1 MTLSRRDFLAAGAA
15 SVLAGPAFAAEGPS
29 LRELAQAKGIL
40 FGSAVPAGP
49 RGATTGPFEDA
60 KHREILARECGVLVP
75 ENELKWYVVRAR
87 GPQYFDF
94 ERADRIAE
102 FAKANGQALRGH
114 TLIWHHPRW
123 FPGWVKG
130 YDFGPKPAEA
140 AAKMVTEHIQALCR
154 RYPQMVSWDVIN
166 ETVDPA
172 DGSIRSTFLSDAMG
186 KEEVL
191 DLSFHVAREAA
202 PKARLVYND
211 YMSQEVGN
219 EKHRYGVLK
228 LLEGFRKRG
237 TPVDALGVQARPLA
251 HAPARLHARD
261 GAGVLVRVR
270 ALRAEAVRRELRE
283 VGDGL
288 RRRVAEELDAQ
299 RLRRRARDGHVQR
312 DDRRDPGL
320 LVGEAR
326 RGARGGAEGGARE
339 EAARVAQPATLAR
352 LARHEP
358 RREDASHDG
367 FQLAPE
373 PADAE
378 RRAQITTRVEDGP
391 ALLLGDAPAARERRA
406 T

>member
-1 MTLSRRDFLAAGAA
+1 MTLSRRDLLAAGAA
-15 SVLAGPAFAAEGPS
+15 SALAGPAFAAQGPS

-60 KHREILARECGVLVP
+60 RHREILARECGVLVP

-102 FAKANGQALRGH
+102 FAKANNQALRGH
-114 TLIWHHPRW
+114 TLIWHHPQW

-140 AAKMVTEHIQALCR
+140 AAKMVTEHIQALCQ

-191 DLSFHVAREAA
+191 DLSFHVARDAA

-228 LLEGFRKRG
+228 LLEGFKKRG
-237 TPVDALGVQARPLA
+237 TPVDALGIQSHIGAENADSFTGFGKPQEKEWTAFLNDVTGMGYDLLITEFDVHDKGLPYDFGPRDAAVAAYAKAFLDQMLSYRQTKEVLAWGMIDKYSWLQGQWLREDKKPKRPTLYDDNYQPKPLREA
-251 HAPARLHARD
+251 MAAALKAAPAR
-261 GAGVLVRVR
+261 
-270 ALRAEAVRRELRE
+270 
-283 VGDGL
+283 
-288 RRRVAEELDAQ
+288 
-299 RLRRRARDGHVQR
+299 
-312 DDRRDPGL
+312 
-320 LVGEAR
+320 
-326 RGARGGAEGGARE
+326 
-339 EAARVAQPATLAR
+339 
-352 LARHEP
+352 
-358 RREDASHDG
+358 
-367 FQLAPE
+367 
-373 PADAE
+373 
-378 RRAQITTRVEDGP
+378 
-391 ALLLGDAPAARERRA
+391 
-406 T
+406 

>member
-1 MTLSRRDFLAAGAA
+1 MTLSRRDLLAAGAA
-15 SVLAGPAFAAEGPS
+15 SALAGPAFAAQGPS

-60 KHREILARECGVLVP
+60 RHREILARECGVLVP

-102 FAKANGQALRGH
+102 FAKANNQALRGH
-114 TLIWHHPRW
+114 TLIWHHPQW

-140 AAKMVTEHIQALCR
+140 AAKMVTQHIQTLCQ

-186 KEEVL
+186 KEQVL
-191 DLSFHVAREAA
+191 DLAFHVARDAA

-228 LLEGFRKRG
+228 LLEGFKKRG
-237 TPVDALGVQARPLA
+237 TPVDALGIQSHIGAENADSFTGFGKPQEKEWTAFLNDVTGMGYDLLVTEFDVHDKGLPYDFGPRDAAVAAYAKAFLDQMLSYRQTKEVLAWGMIDKYSWLQGQWLREDKKPKRPTLYDDNYQPKPLREA
-251 HAPARLHARD
+251 MAAALKAAPAR
-261 GAGVLVRVR
+261 
-270 ALRAEAVRRELRE
+270 
-283 VGDGL
+283 
-288 RRRVAEELDAQ
+288 
-299 RLRRRARDGHVQR
+299 
-312 DDRRDPGL
+312 
-320 LVGEAR
+320 
-326 RGARGGAEGGARE
+326 
-339 EAARVAQPATLAR
+339 
-352 LARHEP
+352 
-358 RREDASHDG
+358 
-367 FQLAPE
+367 
-373 PADAE
+373 
-378 RRAQITTRVEDGP
+378 
-391 ALLLGDAPAARERRA
+391 
-406 T
+406 

>member
-1 MTLSRRDFLAAGAA
+1 MTLSRRDLLAAGAA
-15 SVLAGPAFAAEGPS
+15 SALAGPAFAAQGPS

-102 FAKANGQALRGH
+102 FAKANNQALRGH
-114 TLIWHHPRW
+114 TLIWHHPQW
-123 FPGWVKG
+123 FPNWVKG

-166 ETVDPA
+166 ETVDPK

-228 LLEGFRKRG
+228 LLEGFKKRG
-237 TPVDALGVQARPLA
+237 TPVDALGIQSHIGAENADSFTGFGKPQEKEWTAFLNDVTGMGYDLLVTEFDVHDKGLPYDFGPRDAAVAAYGKAFLDQVLSYRQTKEILAWGMIDKYSWLQGQWLREDKKPKRPTLYDDNYQPKPLREA
-251 HAPARLHARD
+251 VAAALKAAPAR
-261 GAGVLVRVR
+261 
-270 ALRAEAVRRELRE
+270 
-283 VGDGL
+283 
-288 RRRVAEELDAQ
+288 
-299 RLRRRARDGHVQR
+299 
-312 DDRRDPGL
+312 
-320 LVGEAR
+320 
-326 RGARGGAEGGARE
+326 
-339 EAARVAQPATLAR
+339 
-352 LARHEP
+352 
-358 RREDASHDG
+358 
-367 FQLAPE
+367 
-373 PADAE
+373 
-378 RRAQITTRVEDGP
+378 
-391 ALLLGDAPAARERRA
+391 
-406 T
+406 